1 MPKYHYIRREIGA
14 EHNSR
19 RDSGQA
25 SSRGT
30 MPRHDP
36 RHGFLGVRWS
46 VFSESGSMSIFDRFQ
61 GAKK

>member
-1 MPKYHYIRREIGA
+1 
-14 EHNSR
+14 
-19 RDSGQA
+19 
-25 SSRGT
+25 